1 VSRYCAFS
9 GEIVAQC
16 REVGRWK
23 RDWGETGLSSLIQGR
38 TLEAVDGVVFLALS
52 DTDGRAQL
60 PDGSKVHHVLKDI
73 SRSDAQRLRE
83 FLAEAG
89 YSDENL
95 RKQGLYTEL
104 PSAKLRN
111 AARLRDLVSEPT
123 LLNRLLRWFWLGMP
137 QEAEGPGGLIPS
149 WFTEIALSCGL
160 LRQEGT
166 SLVATVML
174 FPSKQFLTACDPAV
188 RIDAR
193 DPEFVLWPNPT
204 TKLLYH
210 FTVRRPSRASL
221 DLGTGN
227 AVQAMAASLHSDHV
241 VATDLNERAVGYAK
255 FSARLNGVE
264 NVECLA
270 GDGFAPVE
278 GRTFDLITS
287 NPPFFISPSDH
298 YLFCDNPMDLDG
310 LCRRFV
316 KEAPAYLNE
325 DGYFQMLCE
334 WAQIKGQPWTERI
347 SEWLDGTGCDAWV
360 LMGNTQ
366 DAADYAQ
373 HRIADLAGT
382 PERDAELYETYMAY
396 YKARNVEGI
405 HDGVIAMRKRSGKN
419 WVLLEETPE
428 VPNVPFGDFI
438 LASFEAR
445 DFLNAHQADE
455 QMLTVKPRLSPHA
468 RLEQF
473 FEPGEGRWKPTTL
486 NLRLKKGLPFFIGLQ
501 AEVAGFLSGCD
512 GSRTIG
518 EMIEKFAPQVDAP
531 FEKVQAECLGIMRR
545 LLERGFLLF

>member
-1 VSRYCAFS
+1 MESAPR
-9 GEIVAQC
+9 
-16 REVGRWK
+16 
-23 RDWGETGLSSLIQGR
+23 QGH
-38 TLEAVDGVVFLALS
+38 T
-52 DTDGRAQL
+52 
-60 PDGSKVHHVLKDI
+60 VLKEI
-73 SRSDAQRLRE
+73 SQNDAQRLRE

-89 YSDENL
+89 YGDENL
-95 RKQGLYTEL
+95 RKHGLYMEL

-111 AARLRDLVSEPT
+111 SARLRDEVSEPT
-123 LLNRLLRWFWLGMP
+123 LLNLLLRWFWLGVP
-137 QEAEGPGGLIPS
+137 QETEWAAKLLPS
-149 WFTEIALSCGL
+149 WLTEMAVSCGL
-160 LRQEGT
+160 LRLEGN
-166 SLVATVML
+166 SLAASVML
-174 FPSKQFLTACDPAV
+174 FPSREFLTVCDPAA

-210 FTVRRPSRASL
+210 FTIRRHSRATL

-227 AVQAMAASLHSDHV
+227 AVQAMAASLHSDQV
-241 VATDLNERAVGYAK
+241 VATDLNPRAVTYAK
-255 FSARLNGVE
+255 FSAQLNGAK
-264 NVECLA
+264 NVECLM

-278 GRTFDLITS
+278 GRKFDLITS

-325 DGYFQMLCE
+325 DGYFQLLCE
-334 WAQIKGQPWTERI
+334 WAQIKGQPWKERI
-347 SEWLDGTGCDAWV
+347 LEWLDGSSCDAMV

-373 HRIADLAGT
+373 QRIADMAGT

-396 YKARNVEGI
+396 YKARNVEAI
-405 HDGVIAMRKRSGKN
+405 HDGVIAMRRRSGQN
-419 WVLLEETPE
+419 WALLEEAPE

-445 DFLNAHQADE
+445 DFLISHEADE
-455 QMLTVKPRLSPHA
+455 KLLTVKPRLSPNA

-473 FEPGEGRWKPTTL
+473 FEPGQGRWQTTKL
-486 NLRLKKGLPFFIGLQ
+486 NLRLTKGLPFLMALQPEVVGFIT
-501 AEVAGFLSGCD
+501 GCD
-512 GSRTIG
+512 GTRTIG
-518 EMIEKFAPQVDAP
+518 EMIDKFAPQVDAP
-531 FEKVQAECLGIMRR
+531 YEKVRTECVGILRR
-545 LLERGFLLF
+545 LFERGFLSF